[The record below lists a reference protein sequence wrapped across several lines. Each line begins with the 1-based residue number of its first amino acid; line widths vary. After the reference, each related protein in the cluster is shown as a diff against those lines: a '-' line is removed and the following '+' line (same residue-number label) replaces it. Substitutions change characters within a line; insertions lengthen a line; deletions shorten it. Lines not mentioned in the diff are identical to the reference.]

1 MASVIYMRGLQSG
14 HWGRGTRNPVT
25 TLSHPFPGSYH
36 RVLYSHHS
44 GPDLKTCYLVVVRAQ
59 DATGSLSSRGHSVN
73 QAVGHESALK
83 PTKKTTREKDLR
95 QAAAEEDEDRLEK
108 DDDSDSDRNISQ
120 IDTMNHPREPS
131 RLRQGLNPLVTSS
144 LGGPYHQHNAP
155 LSAVSLTSSNLY
167 ALQTP
172 VNSAIQ
178 PYNPQEWIGSPAV
191 GADRSH
197 PFPESQGKS
206 ELPQIP
212 PPSPPPHYVRHLN
225 SFLTDISLQP
235 IPPWNQ
241 QRPGSVNFDSTP
253 AANTSTPRMPPASI
267 RPSPEP
273 VAQTSFPPPPGT
285 TGRGS
290 SRERRFGLSFRRHHH
305 QEQSSP
311 PESVPPVPSV
321 PRPPP
326 PQIQIPLVQPIPE
339 RTGSN
344 SSQPPGAR
352 RAVSTGA
359 IETPTSAR
367 SRSASQTRW
376 APGMPLPP
384 PPPGPP
390 PAASRSQSVQ
400 DISRSSEPIVSP
412 PTRRPPPS
420 NGSALGP
427 VPPTPADWDTQ
438 GNQNVTSGRG
448 RPVNLTIDTAN
459 AVNAAQAG
467 EPNPSVELMSAAT
480 LSRTGAVRRD
490 KTIVQRRAESR
501 TREAGA
507 SDESSAPPIQ
517 LTDIVVPNATTLS
530 RRRTITKSTP
540 RSGGRTIHDTPRTGE
555 GESSNRDSRNLTPKP
570 QGSAQHPHDETTT
583 PPFSPHP
590 QKAAAMANTASSSVV
605 PKALP
610 TPPAQSRSSSA
621 SQLRDALT
629 PDDGLPLS
637 ATVPR
642 QLVVSQTTDQF
653 CQGTIERFQ
662 AFATKEAVAAS
673 DVDRVRLFAD
683 FIVNES
689 RIRRERYSSAIGAM
703 GSEIF
708 DLTRDLFRPMSSRRA
723 SGVFHGESEYTPRS
737 SEASRSH
744 RSSMNSLYR
753 DSNGAQ
759 SSSAPPS
766 ANLAS
771 SPGKPLSAT
780 NANWSSNYMPSLSP
794 ILSLSVSGNGDGSSR
809 GRPSS
814 RWWETDSTGNGNN
827 LLERS
832 KRESKYM
839 SMPKEAREALQ
850 WAESPIQEDSYAASS
865 ERDSSS
871 TYPAEKTGWH
881 EQDPVLTPQPS
892 RTSAQSF
899 ASSSSPSTPNP
910 AHLDV
915 SRLITLPPPYP
926 RHYPAVN
933 NNHPEL
939 AAMRTTVRQI
949 SDLTEVEGTKERF
962 LQSSRKKR
970 EEAAKAA
977 AERRAA
983 LRKNLQQEINT
994 GAMSFEE
1001 ASAIDQDS
1009 SAAEK
1014 ETIKELERTDFEL
1027 FQSQVVAPLN
1037 ELVTGRIAKATA
1049 LFDDLSSRLFD
1060 DDVEG
1065 GGAAAAAAAADMP
1078 QEEGDDRPELLEK
1091 LRLLKWIFECRET
1104 LHRAIFDILS
1114 DRNDRYRDVVVTPY
1128 RLANNTEKV
1137 RSAEAFFKQDAA
1149 RRRAAFAAEVLE
1161 RTKAFRDVTERT
1173 VVRGVEVQLSAFW
1186 DIAPPLRRLLDKIPA
1201 DLAGTTGFGVQI
1213 PAQEYQ
1219 ENPSYR
1225 QHPLQYLFSLLLHSE
1240 KSSYQLIESQTNLLC
1255 LLHEV
1260 KEAEAHASANVVRHQ
1275 VGGEDEIEPTA
1286 EQAAER
1292 AARAEALRREEEK
1305 RLTEDLKEK
1314 VRVVEDQWQSALGEA
1329 IRQVKQAVG
1338 AWLLQTGGWDESL
1351 EEGGVGSTIVDT
1363 PLLSMQ
1369 GFWHSIAVSCIIFR
1383 SKCPGGG
1390 RRRRR

>member
-1 MASVIYMRGLQSG
+1 
-14 HWGRGTRNPVT
+14 
-25 TLSHPFPGSYH
+25 
-36 RVLYSHHS
+36 
-44 GPDLKTCYLVVVRAQ
+44 
-59 DATGSLSSRGHSVN
+59 
-73 QAVGHESALK
+73 
-83 PTKKTTREKDLR
+83 
-95 QAAAEEDEDRLEK
+95 
-108 DDDSDSDRNISQ
+108 
-120 IDTMNHPREPS
+120 MNHPREPP

-144 LGGPYHQHNAP
+144 LGGHYHPHGVP
-155 LSAVSLTSSNLY
+155 LSAVSLTSSNLF

-178 PYNPQEWIGSPAV
+178 PYNPQEWVGSPV
-191 GADRSH
+191 VSADRSH
-197 PFPESQGKS
+197 PFPDSQV
-206 ELPQIP
+206 
-212 PPSPPPHYVRHLN
+212 SPPPPPPY
-225 SFLTDISLQP
+225 S
-235 IPPWNQ
+235 PPWNQ
-241 QRPGSVNFDSTP
+241 QRPGSCNFDSP
-253 AANTSTPRMPPASI
+253 SGANTSTPRMPTTNI
-267 RPSPEP
+267 HRPSPEP

-305 QEQSSP
+305 QDQSNP
-311 PESVPPVPSV
+311 PEFVPPVPSA
-321 PRPPP
+321 PRPPPP
-326 PQIQIPLVQPIPE
+326 PQIQIPLAQPIPQ

-344 SSQPPGAR
+344 SSQGPPGAR

-367 SRSASQTRW
+367 SRSASQIRW
-376 APGMPLPP
+376 EPGMPVPP

-390 PAASRSQSVQ
+390 PASSRSQSVQ
-400 DISRSSEPIVSP
+400 DVSRSSEPIVSP

-427 VPPTPADWDTQ
+427 VPPTPADWDPQ
-438 GNQNVTSGRG
+438 DNQDVTPGRA

-459 AVNAAQAG
+459 AASAAQAI
-467 EPNPSVELMSAAT
+467 EPDSSVELMSAAP
-480 LSRTGAVRRD
+480 LSRTGALRHD

-501 TREAGA
+501 TREAST
-507 SDESSAPPIQ
+507 SDDPSAHPIQ
-517 LTDIVVPNATTLS
+517 LADIVVPNATTLS
-530 RRRTITKSTP
+530 RRRTINKSTP
-540 RSGGRTIHDTPRTGE
+540 RSAGRTVHDTPRTGE
-555 GESSNRDSRNLTPKP
+555 GESSNRGSRNLTPKP
-570 QGSAQHPHDETTT
+570 QGSAQHPNHEMTT

-590 QKAAAMANTASSSVV
+590 QKAVAMTDTASSSVV

-610 TPPAQSRSSSA
+610 TPPAQSRSNSA
-621 SQLRDALT
+621 SQQLRDALT
-629 PDDGLPLS
+629 PDDALPLS
-637 ATVPR
+637 STISR

-662 AFATKEAVAAS
+662 AFAMKEAAAAT

-689 RIRRERYSSAIGAM
+689 RIRRERYASAIGAM

-737 SEASRSH
+737 SEPSRSH
-744 RSSMNSLYR
+744 RGSMNSLYR
-753 DSNGAQ
+753 DSGGPS

-766 ANLAS
+766 AGIPS
-771 SPGKPLSAT
+771 SPGKPLTT
-780 NANWSSNYMPSLSP
+780 NNGNWSSNYMPSLSP

-827 LLERS
+827 GLERS

-839 SMPKEAREALQ
+839 GMPKEAREALQ
-850 WAESPIQEDSYAASS
+850 WAESPIQEEAYTASS

-871 TYPAEKTGWH
+871 SYPAEKTGWH
-881 EQDPVLTPQPS
+881 DPEPLLTPQPS

-899 ASSSSPSTPNP
+899 ASSSAPSTPNP

-949 SDLTEVEGTKERF
+949 SDLTEVEATKERF
-962 LQSSRKKR
+962 QQTSRKKR
-970 EEAAKAA
+970 DEATKAA
-977 AERRAA
+977 TERRAA
-983 LRKNLQQEINT
+983 LRKNLQQEINS
-994 GAMSFEE
+994 GNMSFEE

-1014 ETIKELERTDFEL
+1014 ETVKELERTDFEL

-1037 ELVTGRIAKATA
+1037 DLLTGRIAKATA
-1049 LFDDLSSRLFD
+1049 LFDDFSNRLFD

-1065 GGAAAAAAAADMP
+1065 GGTAAAAAAADMP

-1091 LRLLKWIFECRET
+1091 LRLLKWMFECRES
-1104 LHRAIFDILS
+1104 LHRAIFDLLS

-1128 RLANNTEKV
+1128 RLANNVEKV
-1137 RSAEAFFKQDAA
+1137 HSAEAFFKQDAS
-1149 RRRAAFAAEVLE
+1149 RRRAAFAAEVLD

-1186 DIAPPLRRLLDKIPA
+1186 DIAPPLRRLLDKIPT
-1201 DLAGTTGFGVQI
+1201 DLARTTGFGVKV

-1225 QHPLQYLFSLLLHSE
+1225 QHPLQYLFSLLLHAE
-1240 KSSYQLIESQTNLLC
+1240 KSSYQFIESQTNLLC

-1260 KEAEAHASANVVRHQ
+1260 KEAEAHASASLVRHQ
-1275 VGGEDEIEPTA
+1275 VGDDDEIEPTA

-1292 AARAEALRREEEK
+1292 EARAEALRREEEK

-1329 IRQVKQAVG
+1329 IKQVKQAVG

-1351 EEGGVGSTIVDT
+1351 EEGGVGSV
-1363 PLLSMQ
+1363 
-1369 GFWHSIAVSCIIFR
+1369 
-1383 SKCPGGG
+1383 
-1390 RRRRR
+1390 